1 MQALAL
7 IVNLAALVICISVA
21 IAVDNSSIAAVALGV
36 LSVLA
41 ACGCALGVA
50 ARGYRIWLVMRTNGS
65 PGQSAS

>member
-50 ARGYRIWLVMRTNGS
+50 RLSDLACHAWERLT
-65 PGQSAS
+65 GQSAS